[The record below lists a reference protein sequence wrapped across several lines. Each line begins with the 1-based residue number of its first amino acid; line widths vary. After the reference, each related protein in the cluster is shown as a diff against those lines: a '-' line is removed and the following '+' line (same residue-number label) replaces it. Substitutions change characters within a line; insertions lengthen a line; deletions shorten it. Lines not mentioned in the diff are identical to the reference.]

1 MRQFFKFFFASFL
14 GTMFGLFMV
23 FFFGFL
29 IIAAIA
35 AVSGSKGKKEVKP
48 NSVLHISLDYDITER
63 TNKNPFDPMNFSF
76 EGQSNPGLFDIVKS
90 IQYAKT
96 DDKIKG
102 IYLDVSMVPSGFA
115 TVDAVRNALVDF
127 KTSGKFI
134 VSYGEMI
141 SQKGYYLASVAD
153 EVYMNPVGYMDLTG
167 FRTELMFF
175 KGALEKLE
183 VEPQIIYCGKYKSA
197 TEPFRLDK
205 MSDENREQI
214 SYIINDIYARF
225 IKNISESRKLTEA
238 EVDSIADNMLVR
250 DAEDAVKYKLVDGLL
265 FYDQVIAKLKEK
277 TGTEEKDKLPHVSL
291 DKYIDEEAEEKKHGK
306 DRIAVLFAEGS
317 IVDGKGEE
325 DNIGSERFAKAIR
338 EIREDEK
345 VKALVFRINSG
356 GGSALASD
364 VILREIELT
373 KAKMPIIVSMGDVAA
388 SGGYYIAC
396 KADTIVAEPNT
407 ITGSIG
413 VFGMLLNMQNFF
425 NNKLGITFDGV
436 KTGKYSD
443 IGTISRPLTA
453 EERMIIQAGVDSI
466 YLDFKEHVAK
476 GRGVTVEFVDSI
488 GQGRVWTG
496 VQAKER
502 GLVDVL
508 GNLDDAVKIAAE
520 KAGLTDY
527 SLKSYPKQK
536 DPFEM
541 LLENFGAEAETFVL
555 KRKLGEQYPVWKKL
569 EEMKTLNGVQARMPF
584 ELEIY

>member
-1 MRQFFKFFFASFL
+1 MRQFLKFFFASFL
-14 GTMFGLFMV
+14 GTIFGLLMV

-29 IIAAIA
+29 LIAAIV
-35 AVSGSKGKKEVKP
+35 AVSGSKGKNDVKP
-48 NSVLHISLDYDITER
+48 NSVLHVNFDYDITER
-63 TNKNPFDPMNFSF
+63 TNKNPFDPMNFDF
-76 EGQSNPGLFDIVKS
+76 EGESNLGLFDIVKNV
-90 IQYAKT
+90 QKAKT
-96 DDKIKG
+96 DDKVKG
-102 IYLDVSMVPSGFA
+102 IYLDVSLVPSGFA
-115 TVDAVRNALVDF
+115 TVDAVRNALLDF

-134 VSYGEMI
+134 VAYGEMI

-153 EVYMNPVGYMDLTG
+153 ETYLNPVGYMDLTG

-183 VEPQIIYCGKYKSA
+183 IEPQIIYCGKYKSA

-214 SYIINDIYARF
+214 SFIINDIYGRF
-225 IKNISESRKLTEA
+225 IKNISDSRKLTEA
-238 EVDSIADNMLVR
+238 EVDSIADNLLVR

-265 FYDQVIAKLKEK
+265 FYDQVVAKLKEK
-277 TGTEEKDKLPHVSL
+277 TGIEEKEKLSLVSL
-291 DKYIDEEAEEKKHGK
+291 EKYSDEEDEEKQHGK

-373 KAKMPIIVSMGDVAA
+373 KAKMPVIVSMGDVAA

-413 VFGMLLNMQNFF
+413 VFGMLFNMQNFF
-425 NNKLGITFDGV
+425 NHKLGITFDGV
-436 KTGKYSD
+436 KTGKFSD
-443 IGTISRPLTA
+443 LGTPSRPMTA
-453 EERMIIQAGVDSI
+453 EERAIIQTGVDSI
-466 YLDFKEHVAK
+466 YLDFKEHVAM
-476 GRGVTVEFVDSI
+476 GRGVSVEFVDSI

-527 SLKSYPKQK
+527 ALKAFPKQK
-536 DPFEM
+536 DPYEK
-541 LLENFGAEAETFVL
+541 LLENFGAEAETFVM
-555 KRKLGEQYPVWKKL
+555 KRKLGEHYLIWKKL
-569 EEMKTLNGVQARMPF
+569 EEVKTLNGVQARMPF